1 MARSSKEPTPAQFYP
16 LLVGQGLHHV
26 RHTHGLRLRL
36 LAIQKGLLAI
46 QKGCLRRRRCSWH
59 APPTPPR
66 PTRK

>member
-36 LAIQKGLLAI
+36 LAIQKG
-46 QKGCLRRRRCSWH
+46 CLRRRRCSWR